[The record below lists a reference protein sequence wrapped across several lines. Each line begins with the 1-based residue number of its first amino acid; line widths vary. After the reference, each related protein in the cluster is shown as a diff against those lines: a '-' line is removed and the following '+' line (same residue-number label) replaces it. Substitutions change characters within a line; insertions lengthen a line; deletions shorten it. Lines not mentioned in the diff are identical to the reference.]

1 MLSIAEQLLKFSNEH
16 RHVDV
21 YLDVRNYAVVVR
33 VRWNRGNDEHGL
45 EESAQIELALA
56 ARDTMWQGQSR
67 ELHAQLSDAALSL
80 EKVATSLKASAARA
94 QMMAVAETNAAISKL
109 AQQGSATAKNSLVSY
124 GTKPGV
130 VGELS
135 HRLHKPV
142 NNPPP
147 KPEKPAT
154 VGDLTLNKTQQ
165 RIIDALA
172 WYESIGIT
180 EPTSLQVGAVALIDV
195 TGGHFSNTVGPL
207 SSGGLI
213 ERGDGVIRLTDAGRA
228 VAKLPARL
236 NTLEEYHEMLRSRVR
251 KARSASGKTVEVLDA
266 IIAGGGAE
274 LSSEEVGAAVG
285 IDHTGGHFS
294 NTIGPLG
301 TLGLIERR
309 SGKVKPT
316 ELLFPEGV
324 F

>member
-1 MLSIAEQLLKFSNEH
+1 MKIIVRINAQDFTNQVDQADGEQIKKSIDAAVKAAMKVLDDKLESRRREFEQLKRESTRVLACLQKALGDDIK
-16 RHVDV
+16 VDV
-21 YLDVRNYAVVVR
+21 TVQHNQPFTVTP
-33 VRWNRGNDEHGL
+33 
-45 EESAQIELALA
+45 A
-56 ARDTMWQGQSR
+56 AHNG
-67 ELHAQLSDAALSL
+67 A
-80 EKVATSLKASAARA
+80 
-94 QMMAVAETNAAISKL
+94 
-109 AQQGSATAKNSLVSY
+109 
-124 GTKPGV
+124 
-130 VGELS
+130 
-135 HRLHKPV
+135 HKTPA
-142 NNPPP
+142 

-154 VGDLTLNKTQQ
+154 VGDLSLNKTQQ
-165 RIIDALA
+165 RILDALA

-180 EPTSLQVGAVALIDV
+180 EPTSLQVGAIALIDV

-213 ERGDGVIRLTDAGRA
+213 ERDDGVIRLTEAGRA

-236 NTLEEYHEMLRSRVR
+236 HTLEEYHDMLRNRVR
-251 KARSASGKTVEVLDA
+251 KARSATGKTVEVLDA

-301 TLGLIERR
+301 TLGLIERKN
-309 SGKVKPT
+309 GKVKPT
-316 ELLFPEGV
+316 NLLFPEGV